1 MILLDTHVL
10 IWAFSDS
17 PRLGTQAKARIDEE
31 RRAQRVGISAIT
43 PWEVALLVAKRR
55 LELGV
60 DVGEWVNKALRWPG
74 VELCPIDADI
84 AVGSVQLPGN
94 AHDDPADRFL
104 IATARHRAATL
115 VTADAKILS
124 YANNG
129 HVRALN
135 ATR

>member
-17 PRLGTQAKARIDEE
+17 PRLGTQARLRIDEE
-31 RRAQRVGISAIT
+31 RQVQRVGISAIT
-43 PWEVALLVAKRR
+43 PWEIALLVAKRR

-60 DVGEWVNKALRWPG
+60 DVREWVNKALRWPG
-74 VELCPIDADI
+74 VELYPIDSDI
-84 AVGSVQLPGN
+84 AVESVELPGN
-94 AHDDPADRFL
+94 AHNDPADRFL
-104 IATARHRAATL
+104 IATARNRSATL

-124 YANNG
+124 YSNDG
-129 HVRALN
+129 HVRALD